1 MNLRLTIH
9 ELTGALNL
17 TPRQRL
23 ALEEIAGLDGQST
36 LPARLPQVTA
46 LLGAALIG
54 LGVILWLAANWPDLG
69 RMTKFALLEA
79 LIVASAVGA
88 LWKAEARPAL
98 LLVTLLAQGGV
109 LAFFGQT
116 YQTGADAWQLF
127 ALWAALGLPLA
138 LAARHDTAWL
148 PWILVGM
155 LAVTLWTST
164 TAGPPWRMQ
173 GEASGIHFASWA
185 MDAALILLVAPIAAI
200 RCLTGAGVWSFRAA
214 VLLTACH
221 ISTAALSALFAS
233 NPAAHY
239 GAGSFVLLVAAAIF
253 ASLLYDIFALS
264 VVVLAFDVLLIAG
277 AARYL
282 FDAVH
287 GEVATFLMLGLF
299 SAGVVAVSASA
310 VRTLSRRHD
319 SPDSTDGV
327 SP

>member
-1 MNLRLTIH
+1 MNPRLAIH
-9 ELTGALNL
+9 ELSGALNL
-17 TPRQRL
+17 TPQQRL

-54 LGVILWLAANWPDLG
+54 LGVILWLAANWPELG

-79 LIVASAVGA
+79 LIVAGAVGA

-148 PWILVGM
+148 PWILVSM
-155 LAVTLWTST
+155 LAVSLWASA
-164 TAGPPWRMQ
+164 TAGPPWRMHE
-173 GEASGIHFASWA
+173 EATGIHFTSWA
-185 MDAALILLVAPIAAI
+185 MDAALILLVAPLAAM
-200 RCLTGAGVWSFRAA
+200 RCLTGAGLWSFRAA
-214 VLLTACH
+214 VLLTVCH
-221 ISTAALSALFAS
+221 ISSAALSALFMS
-233 NPAAHY
+233 HPGAHY
-239 GAGSFVLLVAAAIF
+239 GMGSFVLLIAATIF
-253 ASLLYDIFALS
+253 SSLLFDIFALS
-264 VVVLAFDVLLIAG
+264 VAVLAFDVLLIAG
-277 AARYL
+277 AARFL
-282 FDAVH
+282 LDTIH
-287 GEVATFLMLGLF
+287 GEVGTFLMLGLF
-299 SAGVVAVSASA
+299 SAGVVAASASA

-319 SPDSTDGV
+319 RPDNTDGV